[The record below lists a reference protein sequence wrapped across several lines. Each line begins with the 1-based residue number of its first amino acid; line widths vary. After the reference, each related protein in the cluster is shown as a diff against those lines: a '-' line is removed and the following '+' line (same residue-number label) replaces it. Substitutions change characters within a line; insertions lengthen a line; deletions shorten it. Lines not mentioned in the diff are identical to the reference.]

1 MQDGREEGGAWSSG
15 GLVPTISRARIAQIV
30 WRMRMVMIEIEKMMM
45 IVKQNDNDV
54 DKNNDVDVGA

>member
-1 MQDGREEGGAWSSG
+1 
-15 GLVPTISRARIAQIV
+15 
-30 WRMRMVMIEIEKMMM
+30 MVRIEIEKMMM

>member
-1 MQDGREEGGAWSSG
+1 
-15 GLVPTISRARIAQIV
+15 
-30 WRMRMVMIEIEKMMM
+30 MVGMEIEKMMM

>member
-1 MQDGREEGGAWSSG
+1 
-15 GLVPTISRARIAQIV
+15 
-30 WRMRMVMIEIEKMMM
+30 MVMIEIEKTMM